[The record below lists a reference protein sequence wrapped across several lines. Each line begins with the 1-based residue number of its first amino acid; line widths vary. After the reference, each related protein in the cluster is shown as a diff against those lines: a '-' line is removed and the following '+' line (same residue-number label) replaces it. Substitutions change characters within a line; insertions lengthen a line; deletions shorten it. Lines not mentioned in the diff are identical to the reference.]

1 VVDPRRADLV
11 ATVKERTD
19 GLGADAVVISAGIT
33 QALDDSLACVARQ
46 GWVNLFAG
54 FPPNSSVALDPNVI
68 HYSEVRLT
76 GSQNASPDQYRR
88 VLQLLPHL
96 PDAATIT
103 THRFPLRDATEA
115 YEVRLRNEGLKSMV
129 VVEAG

>member
-1 VVDPRRADLV
+1 VVDPRRDDLV
-11 ATVKERTD
+11 GTVKARTN

-33 QALDDSLACVARQ
+33 QVFDASLTCVARQ
-46 GWVNLFAG
+46 GVVNLFAG

-88 VLQLLPHL
+88 VVEMLPHL
-96 PDAATIT
+96 PDADSIV
-103 THRFPLRDATEA
+103 THRFGLPDATAA

-129 VVEAG
+129 VVE